1 MCVTTGVDCFK
12 SKTLVNAIND
22 KFVKDEIPWQ
32 NVISVSLDNTSANMG
47 IRNSVKSRM
56 LQKNAHCP
64 IAGCKLPLSLFAASK
79 GGAAYHKKT
88 GFDIE
93 EHQVHL
99 CYFFKKSTRRKGILA
114 NYTEFVGGEK
124 WEEITRYVST
134 GWLPLEQCC
143 GYETKRFEALKSVFL
158 PEDEKD
164 STKRF
169 KRLSNDFADL

>member
-1 MCVTTGVDCFK
+1 MKYLGK
-12 SKTLVNAIND
+12 MLLVLVLIIQVPTWEFAILLNHVCYR
-22 KFVKDEIPWQ
+22 K
-32 NVISVSLDNTSANMG
+32 
-47 IRNSVKSRM
+47 M
-56 LQKNAHCP
+56 L
-64 IAGCKLPLSLFAASK
+64 IVPLQVVNCHLAYLAASK
-79 GGAAYHKKT
+79 GGAPYHKKT

-169 KRLSNDFADL
+169 KRLSNDFADPLTEVLVAFFTAALPIFTNYN